1 MLHFRLPNSAPL
13 ALKRFDLLNA
23 VKSPM
28 LFFFLFSFFV
38 LNLSAQEPVAPSP
51 TVQEQARQEIQ
62 RRGLDEAEVRARLL
76 QRGIDMDKV
85 TPEQLPQLQG
95 TIEQVIKELEAEKAQ
110 KQVKPTQPPSGKPA
124 VETPAKPTK
133 PTQTPE
139 DPAARIARERAEAI
153 QQKVKQGVSIEEA
166 IAEELAAAAQEDS
179 LPPALVYG
187 QHLFR
192 DKSLS
197 VFRTTNEVKP
207 PDSYVL
213 STGDVITISIF
224 GASQFDSQFEI
235 NKEGYIQPSQMP
247 KIFLKGIRLGQAK
260 ELLRSRFSQ
269 FYRFAPEQFAVSL
282 TTARSISVNIFG
294 ETNNYG
300 SFSMSAINTAFNAL
314 AAAGGPSDLGTVRNI
329 KVMRGQETKRLDIY
343 AFMNNPAVQYDF
355 FLEDNDI
362 IHVPVAERVVGI
374 RGAVRRPFR
383 YELTDNENLSKLLEF
398 AGGLAANA
406 YRQVVQVQ
414 RFTGDKQVLIDVN
427 LKEILDK
434 KQDFILLN
442 GDEVAIRTI
451 PSPIENTARIEGAVE
466 LPGQYSLDETK
477 RLSDLLKRGVLRPE
491 ARTDAAFLL
500 RTNTDN
506 TTRLIQ
512 LNISD
517 ILAAPGSAADLLLQP
532 KDLLS
537 VYALGRFTDV
547 STISIT
553 GAVRDTVLNYPY
565 TQDSSLTIQRA
576 VLLAGGLRPDA
587 NGVGLITRNSPNNV
601 KELAYLEVDLAAA
614 FDNPNSPANIV
625 LQPFDQL
632 EIMSRSTFADT
643 AYIRVSGAVREPGE
657 FIYGQNMTLREALL
671 LAGGLKLEAARNRV
685 DIYRIQI
692 RENEPTRAIV
702 ARVQVDSNLVTPGG
716 YKILPYDEIVVRNVP
731 EFEFQRFVEVQGE
744 VRYPGRYALIN
755 ENETLV
761 DVINRA
767 GGLSPEAFAE
777 GASLYRSEGQK
788 GFVVT
793 DLADAMRNRR
803 SSHNH
808 ILKERDVIRIPKR
821 EDLVTVG
828 TANTRAAEVIT
839 APLIANGLINVAYAP
854 GRRAG
859 WYVRTYAAGFGKT
872 AKRTHVTV
880 EQPNGQINHTRN
892 FILFK
897 SYPKVTHGSIITV
910 GSKPEKVKA
919 AAKEKKTIDW
929 DKALTQVLATAG
941 TMATILLAVKALNQ

>member
-1 MLHFRLPNSAPL
+1 MKHCRLHSIALL
-13 ALKRFDLLNA
+13 ALKRFGLSK
-23 VKSPM
+23 VSKSPM
-28 LFFFLFSFFV
+28 FALYFLSF
-38 LNLSAQEPVAPSP
+38 LTLSLSAQNPTAPAAV
-51 TVQEQARQEIQ
+51 VQEQARQEIQ
-62 RRGLDEAEVRARLL
+62 RRGLDEAEVRTRLL

-110 KQVKPTQPPSGKPA
+110 QQASLAAQPA
-124 VETPAKPTK
+124 
-133 PTQTPE
+133 E
-139 DPAARIARERAEAI
+139 DAAARIARERAEQI
-153 QQKVKQGVSIEEA
+153 QQKVKQGASIEEA
-166 IAEELAAAAQEDS
+166 ITEELATANDS
-179 LPPALVYG
+179 LPPAAVYG

-260 ELLRSRFSQ
+260 ELLRSRFSN

-282 TTARSISVNIFG
+282 STARSITVNIFG
-294 ETNNYG
+294 ETVNYG
-300 SFSMSAINTAFNAL
+300 SFSLSAINTAFNAL
-314 AAAGGPSDLGTVRNI
+314 MAAGGPSDLGTVRNI
-329 KVMRGQETKRLDIY
+329 KVMRGKEVKQLDIY

-362 IHVPVAERVVGI
+362 IHVPVAERVVRI

-383 YELTDNENLSKLLEF
+383 YELTGNENLTKLLEF
-398 AGGLAANA
+398 SGGLAANA
-406 YRQVVQVQ
+406 YREVVQVQ
-414 RFTGDKQVLIDVN
+414 RFSGDKKVLMDVN
-427 LKEILDK
+427 LKDILDN

-442 GDEVAIRTI
+442 GDEVFIRTI

-512 LNISD
+512 LNVND
-517 ILAAPGSAADLLLQP
+517 ILAAPGTETDLLLQP
-532 KDLLS
+532 KDLLT
-537 VYALGRFTDV
+537 VYALGRYTDV

-553 GAVRDTVLNYPY
+553 GAVRESVQNYPY
-565 TQDSSLTIQRA
+565 TQDSSLTLQRA

-587 NGVGLITRNSPNNV
+587 NGIGLITRNSPTNV
-601 KELAYLEVDLAAA
+601 KELEYIEVDLAAA
-614 FDNPNSPANIV
+614 FDNPNSPANMV
-625 LQPFDQL
+625 LEPFDRL
-632 EIMSRSTFADT
+632 EVMSRSTFADT
-643 AYIRVSGAVREPGE
+643 ATIQVSGAVRKPGV

-671 LAGGLKLEAARNRV
+671 LAGGLKLEAAGNRI
-685 DIYRIQI
+685 DIYRILI
-692 RENEPTRAIV
+692 RENEPTRAVV
-702 ARVQVDSNLVTPGG
+702 ARAEVDNNLVTPGG
-716 YKILPYDEIVVRNVP
+716 YTILPYDEIVVRSVP

-744 VRYPGRYALIN
+744 VRYPGRYALIKY
-755 ENETLV
+755 NETMV
-761 DVINRA
+761 SVITRA

-793 DLADAMRNRR
+793 DLGDALRDER

-808 ILKERDVIRIPKR
+808 ILKAGDIIRVPKR
-821 EDLVTVG
+821 EDLVTVR
-828 TANTRAAEVIT
+828 TANTRAAEVVN

-854 GRRAG
+854 RKRAG
-859 WYVRTYAAGFGKT
+859 WYVHKYAAGFGKT

-892 FILFK
+892 FLLFK
-897 SYPKVTHGSIITV
+897 SYPKVTRGSVISV
-910 GSKPEKVKA
+910 GAKPEKA
-919 AAKEKKTIDW
+919 AATPKEKKSIDW
-929 DKALTQVLATAG
+929 DKALTQILATAG
-941 TMATILLAVKALNQ
+941 TMATILLAVRALNQ